1 MFIHDVHMQKIKA
14 NLRNSNIVD
23 PEEME
28 RNKTNY
34 FSFKSND
41 YKKFRVMH
49 K

>member
-1 MFIHDVHMQKIKA
+1 MQKIKA

-28 RNKTNY
+28 RNKTNN

-41 YKKFRVMH
+41 YKKFHVMH